1 MQMLLSQKKV
11 YAIYSG
17 IMEFT
22 KKKKMQRQEIRFK
35 DKAIEN

>member
-22 KKKKMQRQEIRFK
+22 KKKMQRQEIRFK